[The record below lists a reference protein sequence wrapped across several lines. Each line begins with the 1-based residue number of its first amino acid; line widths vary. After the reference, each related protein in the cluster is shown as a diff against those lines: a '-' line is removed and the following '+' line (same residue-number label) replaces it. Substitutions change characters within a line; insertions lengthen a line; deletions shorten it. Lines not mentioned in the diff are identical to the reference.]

1 LGVAP
6 PKPGSFDLPPL
17 VEFRSGATQKLL
29 EALSDAVFIVDVDGK
44 ILFANR
50 WAGDLTGYPREELA
64 GMSVEDLIPEARR
77 AGHAGQR
84 ADYMATPS
92 IRPMGHGRDLECR
105 RRGGESVPVNVSLS
119 LVVTEEGPAVLAAV
133 RDVSVQREMRREMQ
147 RDLLEAEGRFRRLF
161 ENVVEGIFLTTF
173 EGRYVAANPA
183 LAGMLGYASP
193 QELIEQVPDV
203 QDLYVDPATRERFME
218 QVKIE
223 GKVVGFEYEVRRK
236 DGTTIWV
243 SENTSMM
250 YDEEGIPV
258 GFEGTSMDVTARRAA
273 ESSGQDRAEQLR
285 QADLKRR
292 ALLGKLFRV
301 QQEERRR
308 ISSDLHADTIQQMT
322 VASLRL
328 EVLRQKAEGAPE
340 VQAGLADLEV
350 LVSQVIARLRR
361 LAFDLRPP
369 QLDEVGLAAAI
380 SETAATTEGSLQV
393 RVQDDLQ
400 ASVPLEVR
408 SNAFSIIS
416 EALTNARKHSGATS
430 ALVQLSTRG
439 EGMLAKVIDEG
450 AGFSPGGNDLSD
462 QWHLGMSDMHERA
475 EMGGGWLRVES
486 APGQGSAVEFF
497 LPFPAAADAGTTATE
512 G

>member
-1 LGVAP
+1 
-6 PKPGSFDLPPL
+6 
-17 VEFRSGATQKLL
+17 
-29 EALSDAVFIVDVDGK
+29 
-44 ILFANR
+44 
-50 WAGDLTGYPREELA
+50 
-64 GMSVEDLIPEARR
+64 
-77 AGHAGQR
+77 
-84 ADYMATPS
+84 
-92 IRPMGHGRDLECR
+92 
-105 RRGGESVPVNVSLS
+105 
-119 LVVTEEGPAVLAAV
+119 
-133 RDVSVQREMRREMQ
+133 
-147 RDLLEAEGRFRRLF
+147 
-161 ENVVEGIFLTTF
+161 
-173 EGRYVAANPA
+173 
-183 LAGMLGYASP
+183 MLGYASP

-203 QDLYVDPATRERFME
+203 RGLYVDPATRERFME
-218 QVKIE
+218 RVE
-223 GKVVGFEYEVRRK
+223 ADGKVVGFEYEVRRK